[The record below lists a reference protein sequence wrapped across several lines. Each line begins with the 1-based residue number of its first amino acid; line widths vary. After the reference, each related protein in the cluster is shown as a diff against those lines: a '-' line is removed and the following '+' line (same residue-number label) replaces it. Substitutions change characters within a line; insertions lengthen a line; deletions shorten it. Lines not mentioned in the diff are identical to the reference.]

1 MTPRRLIFTLA
12 SLTACAVSTL
22 LMSTNFLGK
31 DHYNTNNNEH
41 DEELAEFD
49 YMMGIGVPPPI
60 DRSNRTLLPPH
71 TWSEELPGGSR
82 VVGRNESATTAV
94 EENENESDAEEAA
107 TVAREVEGDEDN
119 NDPRPKKNPKGERW
133 RGWPK
138 NDSPGRRA
146 GDAPPK
152 YEWWRNSRHC
162 FAVDQICHRRK
173 ENEWFYYATT
183 SPPRQLEN
191 YDDGRG
197 GGSNALFQP
206 NMELK
211 SAPEKYDGG
220 KDRGEKRISIKV
232 SSSFKVKPA
241 EISFEEDGLAYVK
254 ANSNDDRCRI
264 SSSTVHVVLQ
274 SLFNDMIGEFYARTL
289 LGLYRLMKN
298 GVVDANGNN
307 EGKLLPWEEDIQ
319 FYVHIAYGNK
329 QMVDGH
335 KLLLSGMLSN
345 PDSPPPK
352 SFLDLFV
359 LEEEGKHDDG
369 DCQCYGKMVFC
380 GYNVY
385 THDNDVLSKDMEPA
399 VHVGDSEDIQEV
411 RLISKED
418 DAPISRSFN
427 YDPKTKFTLWSAAR
441 VGDSD
446 LGSCGRS
453 SNLDGEEYA
462 CQEWS
467 GLRLHLAANFL
478 THYPTLERDIVEK
491 RREYLLEKGFVD
503 KGYRDNTDEFTV
515 IGVTQR
521 TYRRAWINLPDIIEK
536 CNAAAFERVVCV
548 EVNVEKTSS
557 PLEQL
562 ILHRSLDVMIGVHG
576 AQLTQGIL
584 LPPHAHVLELLP
596 WIPDYIR
603 KNHHVNQ

>member
-1 MTPRRLIFTLA
+1 
-12 SLTACAVSTL
+12 
-22 LMSTNFLGK
+22 
-31 DHYNTNNNEH
+31 
-41 DEELAEFD
+41 
-49 YMMGIGVPPPI
+49 
-60 DRSNRTLLPPH
+60 
-71 TWSEELPGGSR
+71 
-82 VVGRNESATTAV
+82 
-94 EENENESDAEEAA
+94 
-107 TVAREVEGDEDN
+107 
-119 NDPRPKKNPKGERW
+119 
-133 RGWPK
+133 
-138 NDSPGRRA
+138 
-146 GDAPPK
+146 
-152 YEWWRNSRHC
+152 
-162 FAVDQICHRRK
+162 
-173 ENEWFYYATT
+173 
-183 SPPRQLEN
+183 
-191 YDDGRG
+191 
-197 GGSNALFQP
+197 
-206 NMELK
+206 
-211 SAPEKYDGG
+211 
-220 KDRGEKRISIKV
+220 
-232 SSSFKVKPA
+232 
-241 EISFEEDGLAYVK
+241 
-254 ANSNDDRCRI
+254 
-264 SSSTVHVVLQ
+264 
-274 SLFNDMIGEFYARTL
+274 
-289 LGLYRLMKN
+289 MKN

-359 LEEEGKHDDG
+359 LEEEGKHDNG

-399 VHVGDSEDIQEV
+399 VHVGDSENIQEV
-411 RLISKED
+411 RLISNED

-557 PLEQL
+557 PFVMKIVI
-562 ILHRSLDVMIGVHG
+562 ILDEI
-576 AQLTQGIL
+576 IIK
-584 LPPHAHVLELLP
+584 VLAP
-596 WIPDYIR
+596 QVQIAF
-603 KNHHVNQ
+603 

>member
-1 MTPRRLIFTLA
+1 MTRRLIFTLA

-31 DHYNTNNNEH
+31 DHFNANNNEH
-41 DEELAEFD
+41 EESEFD
-49 YMMGIGVPPPI
+49 YMMGGGAPPPI
-60 DRSNRTLLPPH
+60 ERSSRTLLPPQ
-71 TWSEELPGGSR
+71 ERPGGGR
-82 VVGRNESATTAV
+82 VGRNEYATTDV
-94 EENENESDAEEAA
+94 EESESDAEEAA
-107 TVAREVEGDEDN
+107 TTAREVEGDEDN

-138 NDSPGRRA
+138 DDSPGDRA
-146 GDAPPK
+146 GGAPPK
-152 YEWWRNSRHC
+152 NEWWRNSRHC

-183 SPPRQLEN
+183 SPRKLEKN
-191 YDDGRG
+191 DDGREDG
-197 GGSNALFQP
+197 RNALFQP

-211 SAPEKYDGG
+211 SAPDKYDGG

-232 SSSFKVKPA
+232 SSSFNAEPA
-241 EISFEEDGLAYVK
+241 EISFEDDDLAYVK
-254 ANSNDDRCRI
+254 SKSNDERCRI

-274 SLFNDMIGEFYARTL
+274 SLFNDMIGEFYSRTL

-298 GVVDANGNN
+298 GVVDANGND

-335 KLLLSGMLSN
+335 ILLLSGMLSN

-352 SFLDLFV
+352 SLLDLFV
-359 LEEEGKHDDG
+359 QEEEGKHDDG
-369 DCQCYGKMVFC
+369 DCQCYEKMVFC

-399 VHVGDSEDIQEV
+399 VNDVGGSEDIQEV
-411 RLISKED
+411 LQFSKED

-462 CQEWS
+462 CREWS
-467 GLRLHLAANFL
+467 GLRYHLAANFL
-478 THYPTLERDIVEK
+478 THYPTLEVDIVEK
-491 RREYLLEKGFVD
+491 RREYLLERGFVD
-503 KGYRDNTDEFTV
+503 EGYRDNTDEFTV
-515 IGVTQR
+515 IGLTQR

-536 CNAAAFERVVCV
+536 CNEAAFERVVCV
-548 EVNVEKTSS
+548 EVNVETTSS
-557 PLEQL
+557 PYEQL
-562 ILHRSLDVMIGVHG
+562 ILHRSLDAMIGVHG

-596 WIPDYIR
+596 WIPDYIS